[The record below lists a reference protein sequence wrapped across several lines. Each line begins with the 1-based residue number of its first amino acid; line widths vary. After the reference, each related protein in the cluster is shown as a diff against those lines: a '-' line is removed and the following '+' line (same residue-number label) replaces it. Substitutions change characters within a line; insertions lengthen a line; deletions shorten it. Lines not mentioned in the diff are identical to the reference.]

1 MAALGRP
8 RRALIAGTIALMLA
22 ASYGA
27 SAAGAADP
35 DAAPPAPGDAPGQ
48 DMVAATSDVGPDRDA
63 NAEGGASLEPTAAE
77 LEAIIQQTF
86 SAGDLQP
93 LIGGAAA
100 GADLEI
106 DPRVRELAAGLGLEA
121 EALARMFEIL
131 AREEV
136 PPARLANVLAEMA
149 ARHLG
154 LLERVELLEGSD
166 PRAAELRD
174 AAAAA
179 IETAEYDLANG
190 LLAEAE
196 ALEFEA
202 GDQLPEALDLG
213 AVPAA
218 ATHAASGT
226 FAAIPARY
234 GKAAAGAT
242 LHGGGRA
249 GSEGPPPF
257 VPSDR
262 SCQRHPE
269 HPLCE
274 RWAETS
280 SLCDRLPNHPLCQ
293 GNNAFCRRH
302 PDHKLCE
309 QPPSPS

>member
-1 MAALGRP
+1 MITLLLG
-8 RRALIAGTIALMLA
+8 AV
-22 ASYGA
+22 SYGA

-35 DAAPPAPGDAPGQ
+35 DAAPGAGDAPGQ

-63 NAEGGASLEPTAAE
+63 NAEGGASLQPTAAE
-77 LEAIIQQTF
+77 LEAIIQQA
-86 SAGDLQP
+86 SGAGDLQA
-93 LIGGAAA
+93 LVGGPAA
-100 GADLEI
+100 GAALEI
-106 DPRVRELAAGLGLEA
+106 DPRLRGLAAELGLEA
-121 EALARMFEIL
+121 AALARMFEVL
-131 AREEV
+131 GREEV
-136 PPARLANVLAEMA
+136 PPARLAKVLAEMA
-149 ARHLG
+149 VRHLS
-154 LLERVELLEGSD
+154 LLERVGLLEGSE

-179 IETAEYDLANG
+179 IETAEYDRADA

-202 GDQLPEALDLG
+202 GDQVTEALDLD

-218 ATHAASGT
+218 AIYAPSGAIAT
-226 FAAIPARY
+226 IPAWH
-234 GKAAAGAT
+234 GKAAAQGARVP
-242 LHGGGRA
+242 GGSRG

-280 SLCDRLPNHPLCQ
+280 SFCDRLPNHPLCQ
-293 GNNAFCRRH
+293 GDSPFCRRH
-302 PDHKLCE
+302 PDHKRCE